1 MVKWVVAVAVVVGYI
16 EVLLSFLEMLEK
28 VLEKVLALMLVAML
42 VLDADAVQLCWGLN

>member
-28 VLEKVLALMLVAML
+28 VLALMLVAML